1 MSENIE
7 GINYKEVIEYALDP
21 LIVHSQLKIIYINEA
36 AEKFFRA
43 SRDEVMG
50 ASPLDI
56 FKDTS
61 KPAITKRISG
71 AYSKPAEVIEET
83 IYRMDGT
90 PVDVELYCHP
100 IKIGETRAIQTY
112 VKDITERK
120 QQEKAQYE
128 MNMQIN
134 ELASKIVPLLEGIA
148 VLPLLGEINQDRAE
162 QLLELVPVN
171 VQEQGVSRLIIDCS
185 GIYKIDN
192 LVIDSLFKINTVLKL
207 LGVKCILT
215 GVRPQIA
222 VEAVKLGIN
231 LNNIITF
238 SNVKDALYF
247 LGVNSKTDISCQK

>member
-43 SRDEVMG
+43 SRDQVIG

-56 FKDTS
+56 FKETS
-61 KPAITKRISG
+61 KPSITKRISR

-100 IKIGETRAIQTY
+100 IKIGGTRAIQTY

-120 QQEKAQYE
+120 KQEKAQYE

-134 ELASKIVPLLEGIA
+134 ELASRIVPLLEGIA
-148 VLPLLGEINQDRAE
+148 VLPLLGVINQNRAE

-192 LVIDSLFKINTVLKL
+192 LVIDYLFKINNVLKL

-215 GVRPQIA
+215 GVRPQLA

-247 LGVNSKTDISCQK
+247 FGINSKTDKSY

>member
-21 LIVHSQLKIIYINEA
+21 LIVHSQLKIIYINKA

-43 SRDEVMG
+43 SREEVIG

-71 AYSKPAEVIEET
+71 AYSEPAELIEET

-90 PVDVELYCHP
+90 PVEVELYCHP
-100 IKIGETRAIQTY
+100 IKIRETKAIQTY

-120 QQEKAQYE
+120 QQEKIQNE
-128 MNMQIN
+128 MNLQIN
-134 ELASKIVPLLEGIA
+134 ELASRIVPLLEDIA
-148 VLPLLGEINQDRAE
+148 VLPLLGAINPDRAKL
-162 QLLELVPVN
+162 LLELVPVN
-171 VQEQGVSRLIIDCS
+171 VQEQKVSRLIIDCS

-192 LVIDSLFKINTVLKL
+192 LVIESLFKINNVLKL
-207 LGVKCILT
+207 LGVTCILT
-215 GVRPQIA
+215 GIRPQLA
-222 VEAVKLGIN
+222 EEAVKLGFNFKN
-231 LNNIITF
+231 LITF
-238 SNVKDALYF
+238 SNVKNALSF
-247 LGVNSKTDISCQK
+247 LGVNHTKERKSW

>member
-7 GINYKEVIEYALDP
+7 SINYKEVIEYALDP
-21 LIVHSQLKIIYINEA
+21 LIIHSQLKIIYINEA

-43 SRDEVMG
+43 SRDQVIG

-61 KPAITKRISG
+61 KPAINQRISG

-90 PVDVELYCHP
+90 SVDVELYCHP
-100 IKIGETRAIQTY
+100 IKIGETKAIQTY

-120 QQEKAQYE
+120 KQEKEQE
-128 MNMQIN
+128 KMNMQIN
-134 ELASKIVPLLEGIA
+134 ELASNIVPLIEGIA
-148 VLPLLGEINQDRAE
+148 VLPLLGAINQSRAE
-162 QLLELVPVN
+162 QLLDLVPIN

-192 LVIDSLFKINTVLKL
+192 LVIDSIFKINKALKL

-215 GVRPQIA
+215 GVRPQLA
-222 VEAVKLGIN
+222 LDAVKLGIN
-231 LNNIITF
+231 LNNLITF
-238 SNVKDALYF
+238 TNVKDALYF
-247 LGVNSKTDISCQK
+247 LGVNSRK